1 MGRKFI
7 KQIINQDFVYPNAD
21 VSEYDVEIVHDL
33 NNNSVSGT
41 VTNFT
46 GTTFTATGVTFTFT
60 YSWSLNGAEP
70 FVNDFNNLN
79 IFSVHCMGPTQQYY
93 KPWRIVEGPPIIYYN
108 GQTSLNGSFTV
119 NITPEDLGVPS
130 LTNGVYYFEIRMI
143 GHRAIYPISV
153 EYTVSA
159 IPVPTPTP
167 TPTPGT
173 PTPTPTPS
181 PTPDPNFYQ
190 SGATLNVTD
199 TGWIRYTNNSGSTT
213 YFQCTSLGTQVLT
226 DCLVCNSI
234 TFGFPFADLANFT
247 VTNCG
252 SACAGTPG
260 PTPTPTP
267 TGGASYYYYTI
278 GVYDCFP
285 CSFIGSGIARV
296 STTLNTS
303 FFYNIGDGNVY
314 QVTGNATGPA
324 YDIDL
329 DGYASHPDCN
339 TACSL

>member
-1 MGRKFI
+1 
-7 KQIINQDFVYPNAD
+7 
-21 VSEYDVEIVHDL
+21 
-33 NNNSVSGT
+33 
-41 VTNFT
+41 
-46 GTTFTATGVTFTFT
+46 
-60 YSWSLNGAEP
+60 
-70 FVNDFNNLN
+70 
-79 IFSVHCMGPTQQYY
+79 
-93 KPWRIVEGPPIIYYN
+93 
-108 GQTSLNGSFTV
+108 
-119 NITPEDLGVPS
+119 
-130 LTNGVYYFEIRMI
+130 MI

-213 YFQCTSLGTQVLT
+213 YYQLTTLGTNVLT
-226 DCLVCNSI
+226 DCLICNSI
-234 TFGFPFADLANFT
+234 TFGYPFADLANFT

-252 SACAGTPG
+252 SACGGAPG

-278 GVYDCFP
+278 DVYDCFP

-296 STTLNTS
+296 STPLNLT

>member
-41 VTNFT
+41 VANFSA
-46 GTTFTATGVTFTFT
+46 TTVNATGITFS
-60 YSWSLNGAEP
+60 YSYTWSLNGAEP
-70 FVNDFNNLN
+70 FINDFNNLN
-79 IFSVHCMGPTQQYY
+79 FMSVHCMGPTQQYY
-93 KPWRIVEGPPIIYYN
+93 KPWRLVGVPLLDYT
-108 GQTSLNGSFTV
+108 GQTSTSGTLSFTV
-119 NITPEDLGVPS
+119 RPENLG
-130 LTNGVYYFEIRMI
+130 LTTLSNGVYYFEVRMI
-143 GHRAIYPISV
+143 GHRAIFPISV
-153 EYTVSA
+153 EYTVSTL
-159 IPVPTPTP
+159 PTPTPTPTSTPTPPTPTPTP
-167 TPTPGT
+167 TPTPG
-173 PTPTPTPS
+173 PS
-181 PTPDPNFYQ
+181 IYT

-199 TGWIRYTNNSGSTT
+199 TGWIKYTNNSGSTT

-226 DCLVCNSI
+226 DCLVCSSI
-234 TFGFPFADLANFT
+234 NVGIPFADLANFT
-247 VTNCG
+247 ITNCG
-252 SACAGTPG
+252 NTCGGAPG

-267 TGGASYYYYTI
+267 TGGGSYYYYTVD
-278 GVYDCFP
+278 VYDCFP
-285 CSFIGSGIARV
+285 CSLIGPAVARV
-296 STTLNTS
+296 STPLNLT

-339 TACSL
+339 LACSL